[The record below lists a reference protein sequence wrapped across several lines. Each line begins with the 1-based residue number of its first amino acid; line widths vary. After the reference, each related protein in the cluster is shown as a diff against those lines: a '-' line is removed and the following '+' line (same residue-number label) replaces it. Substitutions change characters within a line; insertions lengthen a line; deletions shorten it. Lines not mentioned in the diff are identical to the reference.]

1 MKGLKA
7 QSLKSILVLP
17 PKIFGPLKKRVI
29 FDKKSTNDISAY
41 ENIHMRLPRYKWM
54 MSQWHVIPVLWL
66 NCLRRQFRHLC
77 ILVSLYLCIFVFLF
91 VSLSCSIFASLYPC
105 ICICFYP
112 CIFVWFYLCIFVS
125 LYLCISVFLYTFIFQ
140 WLSIFHCIYNILFH
154 FINL

>member
-1 MKGLKA
+1 MGTGVPGVPRRPRPNQWCYLHLWCRFSIGEPHMKASDLAGWVNKKLR
-7 QSLKSILVLP
+7 LVDEDGYSS
-17 PKIFGPLKKRVI
+17 K
-29 FDKKSTNDISAY
+29 T
-41 ENIHMRLPRYKWM
+41 M
-54 MSQWHVIPVLWL
+54 VLWL
-66 NCLRRQFRHLC
+66 HKCGFKVKLLHP
-77 ILVSLYLCIFVFLF
+77 CIFVFLF

-140 WLSIFHCIYNILFH
+140 WLSIFDCIYNILFH